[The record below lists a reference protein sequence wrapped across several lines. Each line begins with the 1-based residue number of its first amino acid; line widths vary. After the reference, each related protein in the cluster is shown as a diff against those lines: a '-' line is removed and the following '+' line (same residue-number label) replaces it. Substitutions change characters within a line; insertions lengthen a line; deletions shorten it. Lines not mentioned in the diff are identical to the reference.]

1 MNIKVIL
8 ADDHNIM
15 RAGLK
20 SLLESSKK
28 VLIVAEAN
36 NGRETVSL
44 ARKFKPDI
52 VVMDVAMPDM
62 NGVEAT
68 RKLARLAPDV
78 RVLALSGHSE
88 GTFVKGMLEAGA
100 KGYLLKDAATT
111 ELLTA
116 IITISKGRIYV
127 SPSVAN
133 TLVGDYLQRVKGEI
147 GPDLKILSARE
158 REVLQLVS
166 EGKSSSQI
174 ATTLHLSDRTIE
186 THRRRI
192 MNKLGM
198 RSIAELTKYAIREGL
213 TTLDF

>member
-28 VLIVAEAN
+28 VVVVAEAN

-44 ARKFKPDI
+44 ARKLKPDI

-68 RKLARLAPDV
+68 RKLAQLVPDV

-127 SPSVAN
+127 SPSVTD

-147 GPDLKILSARE
+147 GPDSLILSARE

-174 ATTLHLSDRTIE
+174 ASTLHLSDRTIE

-192 MNKLGM
+192 MDKLGM

-213 TTLDF
+213 TTLDY

>member
-28 VLIVAEAN
+28 VEVVAEAN

-44 ARKFKPDI
+44 ARKLKPDI

-68 RKLARLAPDV
+68 RKLAQLVPDV

-127 SPSVAN
+127 SPSVTD

-147 GPDLKILSARE
+147 GPDSLILSARE

-174 ATTLHLSDRTIE
+174 ASTLHLSDRTIE

-192 MNKLGM
+192 MDKLGV

-213 TTLDF
+213 TTLDY